1 MKFSCRNPVQK
12 LTRHTLVRGVPGD
25 AQGSASIS
33 IVAEHEVTTSPRM
46 RIGNFN
52 VAGIARSNFEPG
64 VNINK
69 SLATSN
75 PIATTDV
82 ASVCDRVNVSVVA
95 LRGVRG
101 KRLQAPAWKL
111 TTCLPG
117 AA

>member
-12 LTRHTLVRGVPGD
+12 LTRHTLERGVPGD
-25 AQGSASIS
+25 DQGSVSPRT
-33 IVAEHEVTTSPRM
+33 VAEHEETTSPRM

-69 SLATSN
+69 SFAIMN
-75 PIATTDV
+75 MIATIDV
-82 ASVCDRVNVSVVA
+82 ASVCDRVNEPVVA

-101 KRLQAPAWKL
+101 KKRQASAWKL